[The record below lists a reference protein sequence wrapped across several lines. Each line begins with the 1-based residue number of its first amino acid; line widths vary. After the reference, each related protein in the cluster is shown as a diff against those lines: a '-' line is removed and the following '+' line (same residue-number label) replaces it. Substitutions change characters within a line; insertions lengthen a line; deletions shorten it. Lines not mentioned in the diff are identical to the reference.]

1 MNNGIQFSSA
11 LKSRV
16 EAEEHYYVS
25 LLKKNKYINDKTPGN
40 TDGEKIENSI
50 WKLFDKTSSNTE
62 LWDKNNIDELLENM
76 ANNLLFRLSRTGMT
90 SGQADMYEQL
100 RNAVVGIQ
108 ESTNKKIQEIMK
120 DEKMSQSDK
129 VKNKVNIQIGSGRE
143 MMAID
148 KLLENWFKANGLSDA
163 KGSVNKNFVSFQNY
177 NDGQHS
183 NKAMILD
190 IGITLKESV
199 FDYDNTNTWRNN
211 IELDIK
217 SSADHFHVV
226 DANIQQTLASERDNI
241 KKIFEEMII
250 EHGLSGSAPVA
261 VQKLKYK
268 LATAAIEWKLQ
279 QDIPV
284 FIGVGERGGIKAL
297 SCSKFINNIE
307 KKNDILDIQYTRDP
321 ISSKGKR
328 VPRQEAVNLYY
339 KTLNKVSVF
348 YGKQ

>member
-1 MNNGIQFSSA
+1 MSSGIQFSSE

-16 EAEEHYYVS
+16 AAEEQYYVN
-25 LLKKNKYINDKTPGN
+25 LLEKNNYINNKTPGR

-50 WKLFDKTSSNTE
+50 WKLFDKTSSNTAS
-62 LWDKNNIDELLENM
+62 WDQNNTDDLLKDM
-76 ANNLLFRLSRTGMT
+76 ADNLLLRLSRFGMT

-108 ESTNKKIQEIMK
+108 ESTDKKIQEIMK
-120 DEKMSQSDK
+120 DKKMLQTDK
-129 VKNKVNIQIGSGRE
+129 AKNKVNIQIGSGRE

-148 KLLENWFKANGLSDA
+148 KLLENWFKANGLGNSQ
-163 KGSVNKNFVSFQNY
+163 GPVNQNFVSFQNY

-183 NKAMILD
+183 DKAMVLD
-190 IGITLKESV
+190 IGITLKNSV
-199 FDYDNTNTWRNN
+199 FDYGNTNTFRNN

-217 SSADHFHVV
+217 SSVDHFHVV

-241 KKIFEEMII
+241 KKIFEEMIT
-250 EHGLSGSAPVA
+250 EHSLRGSAPNS

-297 SCSKFINNIE
+297 SCSRFINNIE

-321 ISSKGKR
+321 ISGTKKQ
-328 VPRQEAVNLYY
+328 VPKQEAVNLYY

>member
-16 EAEEHYYVS
+16 EAEEHYYVK
-25 LLKKNKYINDKTPGN
+25 LLEKNNYINDKTPGSTN
-40 TDGEKIENSI
+40 GEKIENSI
-50 WKLFDKTSSNTE
+50 WKLFDKTPSNTA
-62 LWDKNNIDELLENM
+62 LWDQKNIDDLLKNM
-76 ANNLLFRLSRTGMT
+76 ADNLLIRLSRSGLT

-100 RNAVVGIQ
+100 RNAVAGIQ
-108 ESTNKKIQEIMK
+108 DSTDKKIQEIMK
-120 DEKMSQSDK
+120 DKKMSQSDK
-129 VKNKVNIQIGSGRE
+129 IKSKVNIQIGSGRE

-163 KGSVNKNFVSFQNY
+163 QGPVNKNFSSFQNY

-183 NKAMILD
+183 DKAMVLD
-190 IGITLKESV
+190 IGITLKEKV
-199 FDYDNTNTWRNN
+199 LDLENTGTWRNN

-217 SSADHFHVV
+217 SSVDRFHVV
-226 DANIQQTLASERDNI
+226 DANIQQTLASEQDSI

-250 EHGLSGSAPVA
+250 EHNSKGSAPDS
-261 VQKLKYK
+261 VQNLKYK

-284 FIGVGERGGIKAL
+284 FVGIGERGGVKVL
-297 SCSKFINNIE
+297 SCSRFINNIE
-307 KKNDILDIQYTRDP
+307 EQNDILDITYTRDP
-321 ISSKGKR
+321 ISEAKGQAPKK
-328 VPRQEAVNLYY
+328 ESINLYY
-339 KTLNKVSVF
+339 KALNKVSVF

>member
-16 EAEEHYYVS
+16 EAEERYYVS
-25 LLKKNKYINDKTPGN
+25 LLEKNNYINDKTPGN
-40 TDGEKIENSI
+40 TNGEKIENSI
-50 WKLFDKTSSNTE
+50 WKLFDKTPSNTQ
-62 LWDKNNIDELLENM
+62 LWNEKNIDELLANM
-76 ANNLLFRLSRTGMT
+76 ADNLLFRLSRSGMT

-108 ESTNKKIQEIMK
+108 KSTDKKIQEIMK
-120 DEKMSQSDK
+120 DNKMSQVEK
-129 VKNKVNIQIGSGRE
+129 IKNKVNIQIGSGRE

-163 KGSVNKNFVSFQNY
+163 KGPVNKNFTSFQNY
-177 NDGQHS
+177 NDGQHGD
-183 NKAMILD
+183 KAMILD

-199 FDYDNTNTWRNN
+199 FDYENTGTWRNN

-217 SSADHFHVV
+217 SSADHFHVI
-226 DANIQQTLASERDNI
+226 DANIQQTLVSERDNI
-241 KKIFEEMII
+241 KKIFEEMIT
-250 EHGLSGSAPVA
+250 EHSLKGSAPA
-261 VQKLKYK
+261 SVQKLKYK

-297 SCSKFINNIE
+297 SCSKFIKNIE
-307 KKNDILDIQYTRDP
+307 KQNDILDIQYTREP
-321 ISSKGKR
+321 ISGKGKR
-328 VPRQEAVNLYY
+328 VPKQEAVNLYY